1 MGEYAVK
8 SDTKYQQISEEIR
21 SRCQNMT
28 IGVRLPAERQLADDF
43 SVSVMTVRHALQ
55 VLADE
60 GWVRRSAG
68 SGTFVSRPTVSM
80 GPSLTSFTQ
89 DMMRRGFRPS
99 SQVLRAEVILPDI
112 DTVMRLGLR
121 PGEKVFL
128 VERLRSA
135 DKEPMCHEIGLFP
148 EQLGTFLYK
157 VGMEG
162 SLHEILSTHGV
173 VPRATERSVRAV
185 VAMDRECALLDL
197 PPKSP
202 ALEIVDLFSDAAS
215 RPIHYVRS
223 RYRFDRYEV
232 LANIET
238 REGTHSPDFDPG
250 AALAGKADEARERKR
265 HDFFGEVRFKSIVS
279 DTAPAKNYVQS

>member
-1 MGEYAVK
+1 MKTEA
-8 SDTKYQQISEEIR
+8 KYQQISDEIR
-21 SRCQNMT
+21 SRCQSMN
-28 IGVRLPAERQLADDF
+28 IGARLPAERQLAEEF
-43 SVSVMTVRHALQ
+43 GVSVMTVRHALR
-55 VLADE
+55 VLADD

-99 SQVLRAEVILPDI
+99 SEVLRAEMISPDF
-112 DTVMRLGLR
+112 DSVARLGLR

-135 DKEPMCHEIGLFP
+135 DNEPMCHEIGLFP
-148 EQLGTFLYK
+148 EHLGAILQEEG
-157 VGMEG
+157 VEG
-162 SLHEILSTHGV
+162 SLHEILSNHGV
-173 VPRATERSVRAV
+173 VPRSTERSVRAV
-185 VAMDRECALLDL
+185 IAMDRECTLLDL

-202 ALEIVDLFSDAAS
+202 ALEIVDLFSDATN

-238 REGTHSPDFDPG
+238 REGTHSPDFDPS
-250 AALAGKADEARERKR
+250 AASARATESEREESR
-265 HDFFGEVRFKSIVS
+265 HDFFGEAPGVSVPAGAAAVRR
-279 DTAPAKNYVQS
+279 

>member
-1 MGEYAVK
+1 MK

-21 SRCQNMT
+21 GRCQEMV
-28 IGVRLPAERQLADDF
+28 IGTRLPAERQLAEEF
-43 SVSVMTVRHALQ
+43 TVSVMTVRHALR

-89 DMMRRGFRPS
+89 DMLRRGFTPS
-99 SQVLRAEVILPDI
+99 SEVLRAEMIEPDI
-112 DTVMRLGLR
+112 DTVIHLALR

-135 DKEPMCHEIGLFP
+135 DREPMCHEIGLFP
-148 EQLGTFLYK
+148 EQLGYTLQQNS
-157 VGMEG
+157 VEG
-162 SLHEILSTHGV
+162 SLHEILSRHGV
-173 VPRATERSVRAV
+173 VPRSTERSVRAV
-185 VAMDRECALLDL
+185 VAMDRECTLLDL
-197 PPKSP
+197 PPRSP
-202 ALEIVDLFSDAAS
+202 ALEIVDLFSDVAN

-232 LANIET
+232 LANIQT
-238 REGTHSPDFDPG
+238 REGTHSPDFDP
-250 AALAGKADEARERKR
+250 AVTSVARAEEDRDKSR
-265 HDFFGEVRFKSIVS
+265 HDFFGEDRVTL
-279 DTAPAKNYVQS
+279 TAPGTTPDWN